1 MATPYKLK
9 RSAVTGKRPTLAD
22 LEKGELALNFYDGN
36 LYAERDGDGDV
47 SAGVGIGTTIANLT
61 PWKELTG
68 KDEIQYAGVVSAT
81 TYHGDQIIGTPTGG
95 SFRGGAYTPNKL
107 DKTKDSIDELN
118 YILGKL
124 VPTQPDNI
132 DGIDIN
138 IDYSTLPTVPGATT
152 TVRGLCAGFT
162 PINNTGGAAPSAGSE
177 YYRNNDNT
185 ITTDVETDYGPG
197 DSGTLTG
204 YVNAVGVGT
213 TTFNVSFGLYAT
225 GLNSNVTSDGIRVTN
240 NTDAADSAR
249 NTGITS
255 LFYEVF
261 DFQMLNAPCPDGYN
275 KAHFTHGSNTTN
287 PIYWYEDP
295 STVGAPVITFGAVEL
310 PASPTL
316 AYSSGIPHYTQAAGN
331 AFKYVLSIENATG
344 DMYYRATGSSANKI
358 LWAEGQT
365 TWFDDDSTK
374 VFTDLKVGATSGTH
388 PPQQN
393 FGVGT
398 AATCMASHTIR
409 DIHATC
415 TASEPFNGWDCWTPY
430 GRHQNQ
436 HRSLSYDVNIMGTTA
451 RTNEV
456 DEDNIGVTGTIG
468 NISSN
473 GTRVPS
479 LSLNDTPSYASASYT
494 WGGGSA
500 GTLAAYE
507 AIVRGADLRH
517 DRTDYSDTANWAP
530 AGPDLSGRSNSDAQ
544 YATFVFEG
552 SAVSEF
558 NIVVTGT
565 YGGCWVNMP
574 DNSAWTTGL
583 SSTNGWAN
591 MFAAYSGSGVPNN
604 ANPGCSDGGAMG
616 GSSGTFKCVF
626 GTESSSNASS
636 PYRILVR
643 FKLDSGDAISA
654 LTIAAT

>member
-1 MATPYKLK
+1 MATPYRFK
-9 RSAVTGKRPTLAD
+9 RSSVSGKRPGLTD
-22 LEKGELALNFYDGN
+22 LEKGELALNFYDGH
-36 LYAERDGDGDV
+36 LFAEVDT
-47 SAGVGIGTTIANLT
+47 AGVGIGTTIANLT
-61 PWKELTG
+61 PWKENFSSNSINYVG
-68 KDEIQYAGVVSAT
+68 IVSAKDF
-81 TYHGDQIIGTPTGG
+81 HGNQVIGTPTGG
-95 SFRGGAYTPNKL
+95 SFRAGAYTPTVT
-107 DKTKDSIDELN
+107 DYTKDSVDELN

-124 VPTQPDNI
+124 VPPQPDTIN
-132 DGIDIN
+132 GITIN

-162 PINNTGGAAPSAGSE
+162 PVNNTGGAAPSAGSE

-197 DSGTLTG
+197 DSGTMTA

-213 TTFNVSFGLYAT
+213 TTFNTSFGLYAA
-225 GLNSNVTSDGIRVTN
+225 GSNNGTYGSLVITN

-275 KAHFTHGSNTTN
+275 KAHFTHGSNTSGS
-287 PIYWYEDP
+287 IYWYEDP
-295 STVGAPVITFGAVEL
+295 STVGAPVISFGAVEL
-310 PASPTL
+310 PTSPTL

-331 AFKYVLSIENATG
+331 AFKYVLNIENATG
-344 DMYYRATGSSANKI
+344 DMYYRATGSSTNKI

-388 PPQQN
+388 PPQRN

-436 HRSLSYDVNIMGTTA
+436 HRSVGYDINIMGTTA

-456 DEDNIGVTGTIG
+456 DEDNIGITGTLGSGSG
-468 NISSN
+468 NA
-473 GTRVPS
+473 TRVPS
-479 LSLNDTPSYASASYT
+479 LALNDTPSYSSANYT
-494 WGGGSA
+494 WTGGGNV
-500 GTLAAYE
+500 TLAAYE
-507 AIVRGADLRH
+507 GIVRGADLRH
-517 DRTDYSDTANWAP
+517 DRTDYSNTSNWAP
-530 AGPDLSGRSNSDAQ
+530 AGPDLSGRNNSNAQ
-544 YATFVFEG
+544 YFTFQFIR

-558 NIVVTGT
+558 NIVVTGS

-574 DNSAWTTGL
+574 NNSSWTTGL
-583 SSTNGWAN
+583 SNTNGWAN

-616 GSSGTFKCVF
+616 GTTGTFKCVF
-626 GTESSSNASS
+626 GTESSTNDSNN
-636 PYRILVR
+636 RVLVR
-643 FKLDSGDAISA
+643 IKLDSGDAISA

>member
-1 MATPYKLK
+1 MATPYRFK
-9 RSAVTGKRPTLAD
+9 RSSVSGKRPGLTD
-22 LEKGELALNFYDGN
+22 LEKGELALNFYDGH
-36 LYAERDGDGDV
+36 LFAEVDT
-47 SAGVGIGTTIANLT
+47 AGVGIGTTIANLT
-61 PWKELTG
+61 PWKENFSSNSINYVG
-68 KDEIQYAGVVSAT
+68 IVSAKDF
-81 TYHGDQIIGTPTGG
+81 HGNQVIGTPTGG
-95 SFRGGAYTPNKL
+95 SFRAGAYTPTVT
-107 DKTKDSIDELN
+107 DYTKDSVDELN

-124 VPTQPDNI
+124 VPPQPDTIN
-132 DGIDIN
+132 GITIN

-162 PINNTGGAAPSAGSE
+162 PVNNTGGAAPSAGSE

-197 DSGTLTG
+197 DSGTMTA

-213 TTFNVSFGLYAT
+213 TTFNTSFGLYAA
-225 GLNSNVTSDGIRVTN
+225 GSNNGTYGSLVITN

-275 KAHFTHGSNTTN
+275 KAHFTHGSNTSGS
-287 PIYWYEDP
+287 IYWYEDP
-295 STVGAPVITFGAVEL
+295 STVGAPVISFGAVEL
-310 PASPTL
+310 PTSPTL

-331 AFKYVLSIENATG
+331 AFKYVLNIENATG
-344 DMYYRATGSSANKI
+344 DMYYRATGSSTNKI

-388 PPQQN
+388 PPQRN

-436 HRSLSYDVNIMGTTA
+436 HRSVGYDINIMGTTA

-456 DEDNIGVTGTIG
+456 DEDNIGITGTLGSGSG
-468 NISSN
+468 NA
-473 GTRVPS
+473 TRVPS
-479 LSLNDTPSYASASYT
+479 LALNDTPSYSSANYT
-494 WGGGSA
+494 WTGGGNV
-500 GTLAAYE
+500 TLAAYE
-507 AIVRGADLRH
+507 GIVRGADLRH
-517 DRTDYSDTANWAP
+517 DRTDYSNTSNWAP
-530 AGPDLSGRSNSDAQ
+530 AGPDLSGRNNSNAQ
-544 YATFVFEG
+544 YFTFQFIR

-574 DNSAWTTGL
+574 DNSSWTTGL
-583 SSTNGWAN
+583 SNTNGWAN

-616 GSSGTFKCVF
+616 GTTGTFKCVF
-626 GTESSSNASS
+626 GTESSTNDSNN
-636 PYRILVR
+636 RVLVR
-643 FKLDSGDAISA
+643 IKLDSGDAISA

>member
-1 MATPYKLK
+1 MCI
-9 RSAVTGKRPTLAD
+9 
-22 LEKGELALNFYDGN
+22 
-36 LYAERDGDGDV
+36 RD
-47 SAGVGIGTTIANLT
+47 S
-61 PWKELTG
+61 
-68 KDEIQYAGVVSAT
+68 
-81 TYHGDQIIGTPTGG
+81 
-95 SFRGGAYTPNKL
+95 
-107 DKTKDSIDELN
+107 
-118 YILGKL
+118 
-124 VPTQPDNI
+124 
-132 DGIDIN
+132 
-138 IDYSTLPTVPGATT
+138 
-152 TVRGLCAGFT
+152 
-162 PINNTGGAAPSAGSE
+162 
-177 YYRNNDNT
+177 
-185 ITTDVETDYGPG
+185 
-197 DSGTLTG
+197 SGTMTA

-213 TTFNVSFGLYAT
+213 TTFNTSFGLYAA
-225 GLNSNVTSDGIRVTN
+225 GSNNGTYGSLVITN

-275 KAHFTHGSNTTN
+275 KAHFTHGSNTSGS
-287 PIYWYEDP
+287 IYWYEDP
-295 STVGAPVITFGAVEL
+295 STVGAPVISFGAVEL
-310 PASPTL
+310 PTSPTL

-331 AFKYVLSIENATG
+331 AFKYVLNIENATG
-344 DMYYRATGSSANKI
+344 DMYYRATGSSTNKI

-388 PPQQN
+388 PPQRN

-436 HRSLSYDVNIMGTTA
+436 HRSVGYDINIMGTTA

-456 DEDNIGVTGTIG
+456 DEDNIGITGTLGSGSG
-468 NISSN
+468 NA
-473 GTRVPS
+473 TRVPS
-479 LSLNDTPSYASASYT
+479 LALNDTPSYSSANYT
-494 WGGGSA
+494 WTGGGNV
-500 GTLAAYE
+500 TLAAYE
-507 AIVRGADLRH
+507 GIVRGADLRH
-517 DRTDYSDTANWAP
+517 DRTDYSNTSNWAP
-530 AGPDLSGRSNSDAQ
+530 AGPDLSGRNNSNAQ
-544 YATFVFEG
+544 YFTFQFIR

-574 DNSAWTTGL
+574 DNSSWTTGL
-583 SSTNGWAN
+583 SNTNGWAN

-616 GSSGTFKCVF
+616 GTTGTFKCVF
-626 GTESSSNASS
+626 GTESSTNDSNN
-636 PYRILVR
+636 RVLVR
-643 FKLDSGDAISA
+643 IKLDSGDAISA

>member
-1 MATPYKLK
+1 MATPYRFK
-9 RSAVTGKRPTLAD
+9 RSSVSGKRPGLTD
-22 LEKGELALNFYDGN
+22 LEKGELALNFYDGH
-36 LYAERDGDGDV
+36 LFAEVDT
-47 SAGVGIGTTIANLT
+47 AGVGIGTTIANLT
-61 PWKELTG
+61 PWKENFSSNSINYVG
-68 KDEIQYAGVVSAT
+68 IVSAKDF
-81 TYHGDQIIGTPTGG
+81 HGNQVIGTPTGG
-95 SFRGGAYTPNKL
+95 SFRAGAYTPTVT
-107 DKTKDSIDELN
+107 DYTKDSVDELN

-124 VPTQPDNI
+124 VPPQPDTIN
-132 DGIDIN
+132 GITIN

-162 PINNTGGAAPSAGSE
+162 PVNNTGGAAPSAGSE

-197 DSGTLTG
+197 DSGTMTA

-213 TTFNVSFGLYAT
+213 TTFNTSFGLYAA
-225 GLNSNVTSDGIRVTN
+225 GSNNGTYGSLVITN

-275 KAHFTHGSNTTN
+275 KAHFAHGASTTN

-295 STVGAPVITFGAVEL
+295 STVGAPVISFGAVEL
-310 PASPTL
+310 PTSPTL

-331 AFKYVLSIENATG
+331 AFKYVLNIENATG
-344 DMYYRATGSSANKI
+344 DMYYRATGSSTNKI

-388 PPQQN
+388 PPQRN

-436 HRSLSYDVNIMGTTA
+436 HRSVGYDINIMGTTA

-456 DEDNIGVTGTIG
+456 DEDNIGITGTLGSGSG
-468 NISSN
+468 NA
-473 GTRVPS
+473 TRVPS
-479 LSLNDTPSYASASYT
+479 LSLNDTPSYASANYT

-507 AIVRGADLRH
+507 SIVRGADLRH
-517 DRTDYSDTANWAP
+517 DRTDYSNTSNWAP
-530 AGPDLSGRSNSDAQ
+530 AGPDLSGRNNSNAQ
-544 YATFVFEG
+544 YFTFQFIR

-574 DNSAWTTGL
+574 DNSSWTTGL
-583 SSTNGWAN
+583 SNTNGWAN

-616 GSSGTFKCVF
+616 GTSGTFKCVF
-626 GTESSSNASS
+626 GTESSTNDSNN
-636 PYRILVR
+636 RVLVR
-643 FKLDSGDAISA
+643 IKLDSGDAIST

>member
-1 MATPYKLK
+1 MATPYRFK
-9 RSAVTGKRPTLAD
+9 RSAVSGKRPGLTD
-22 LEKGELALNFYDGN
+22 LEKGELALNFYDGH
-36 LYAERDGDGDV
+36 LFAEVDT
-47 SAGVGIGTTIANLT
+47 AGVGIGTTIANLT
-61 PWKELTG
+61 PWKENFSSNSINYVG
-68 KDEIQYAGVVSAT
+68 IVSAKDF
-81 TYHGDQIIGTPTGG
+81 HGNQVIGTPTGG
-95 SFRGGAYTPNKL
+95 SFRAGAYTPTVT
-107 DKTKDSIDELN
+107 DYTKDSVDELN

-124 VPTQPDNI
+124 VPPQPDTIN
-132 DGIDIN
+132 GITIN

-162 PINNTGGAAPSAGSE
+162 PVNNTGGAAPSAGSE

-197 DSGTLTG
+197 DSGTMTA

-213 TTFNVSFGLYAT
+213 TTFNTSFGLYAA
-225 GLNSNVTSDGIRVTN
+225 GSNNGTYGSLVITN

-275 KAHFTHGSNTTN
+275 KAHFTHGSNTSGS
-287 PIYWYEDP
+287 IYWYEDP
-295 STVGAPVITFGAVEL
+295 STVGAPVISFGAVEL
-310 PASPTL
+310 PTSPTL

-331 AFKYVLSIENATG
+331 AFKYVLNIENATG
-344 DMYYRATGSSANKI
+344 DMYYRATGSSTNKI

-374 VFTDLKVGATSGTH
+374 TFDDLKVGATSGTH

-436 HRSLSYDVNIMGTTA
+436 HRSVGYDINIMGTTA

-456 DEDNIGVTGTIG
+456 DEDNIGITGTLGAGSG
-468 NISSN
+468 NA
-473 GTRVPS
+473 TRVPS
-479 LSLNDTPSYASASYT
+479 LALNDTPSYSSANYT
-494 WGGGSA
+494 WTGGGNV
-500 GTLAAYE
+500 TLAAYE
-507 AIVRGADLRH
+507 GIVRGADLRH
-517 DRTDYSDTANWAP
+517 DRTDYSNTSNWAP
-530 AGPDLSGRSNSDAQ
+530 AGPDLSGRNNSNAQ
-544 YATFVFEG
+544 YFTFQFIR

-574 DNSAWTTGL
+574 DNSSWTTGL
-583 SSTNGWAN
+583 SNTNGWAN

-616 GSSGTFKCVF
+616 GTTGTFKCVF
-626 GTESSSNASS
+626 GTESSTNDSNN
-636 PYRILVR
+636 RVLVR
-643 FKLDSGDAISA
+643 IKLDSGDAISA

>member
-1 MATPYKLK
+1 MATPYRFK
-9 RSAVTGKRPTLAD
+9 RSSVSGKRPGLTD
-22 LEKGELALNFYDGN
+22 LEKGELALNFYDGH
-36 LYAERDGDGDV
+36 LFAEVDT
-47 SAGVGIGTTIANLT
+47 AGVGIGTTIANLT
-61 PWKELTG
+61 PWKENFSSNSINYVG
-68 KDEIQYAGVVSAT
+68 IVSAKDF
-81 TYHGDQIIGTPTGG
+81 HGNQVIGTPTGG
-95 SFRGGAYTPNKL
+95 SFRAGAYTPTVT
-107 DKTKDSIDELN
+107 DYTKDSVDELN

-124 VPTQPDNI
+124 VPPQPDTIN
-132 DGIDIN
+132 GITIN

-162 PINNTGGAAPSAGSE
+162 PVNNTGGAAPSAGSE

-197 DSGTLTG
+197 DSGTMTA

-213 TTFNVSFGLYAT
+213 TTFNTSFGLYAA
-225 GLNSNVTSDGIRVTN
+225 GSNNGTYGSLVITN

-275 KAHFTHGSNTTN
+275 KAHFTHGSNTSGS
-287 PIYWYEDP
+287 IYWYEDP
-295 STVGAPVITFGAVEL
+295 STVGAPVISFGAVEL
-310 PASPTL
+310 PTSPTL

-331 AFKYVLSIENATG
+331 AFKYVLNIENATG
-344 DMYYRATGSSANKI
+344 DMYYRATGSSTNKI

-388 PPQQN
+388 PPQRN

-436 HRSLSYDVNIMGTTA
+436 HRSVGYDINIMGTTA

-456 DEDNIGVTGTIG
+456 DEDNIGITGTLGSGSG
-468 NISSN
+468 NA
-473 GTRVPS
+473 TRVPS
-479 LSLNDTPSYASASYT
+479 LALNDTPSYSSANYT
-494 WGGGSA
+494 WTGGGNV
-500 GTLAAYE
+500 TLAAYE
-507 AIVRGADLRH
+507 GIVRGADLRH
-517 DRTDYSDTANWAP
+517 DRTDYTNTSNWAP
-530 AGPDLSGRSNSDAQ
+530 AGPDLSGRNNSNAQ
-544 YATFVFEG
+544 YFTFQFIR

-574 DNSAWTTGL
+574 DNSSWTTGL
-583 SSTNGWAN
+583 SNTNGWAN

-616 GSSGTFKCVF
+616 GTTGTFKCVF
-626 GTESSSNASS
+626 GTESSTNDSNN
-636 PYRILVR
+636 RVLVR
-643 FKLDSGDAISA
+643 IKLDSGDAISA

>member
-1 MATPYKLK
+1 MATPYRFK
-9 RSAVTGKRPTLAD
+9 RSSVSGKRPGLTD
-22 LEKGELALNFYDGN
+22 LEKGELALNFYDGH
-36 LYAERDGDGDV
+36 LFAEVDT
-47 SAGVGIGTTIANLT
+47 AGVGIGTTIANLT
-61 PWKELTG
+61 PWKENFSSNSINYVG
-68 KDEIQYAGVVSAT
+68 IVSAKDF
-81 TYHGDQIIGTPTGG
+81 HGNQVIGTPTGG
-95 SFRGGAYTPNKL
+95 SFRAGAYTPTVT
-107 DKTKDSIDELN
+107 DYTKDSVDELN

-124 VPTQPDNI
+124 VPPQPDTIN
-132 DGIDIN
+132 GITIN

-162 PINNTGGAAPSAGSE
+162 PVNNTGGAAPSAGSE

-197 DSGTLTG
+197 DSGTMTA

-213 TTFNVSFGLYAT
+213 TTFNTSFGLYAA
-225 GLNSNVTSDGIRVTN
+225 GSNNGTYGSLVITN

-275 KAHFTHGSNTTN
+275 KAHFTHGSNTSGS
-287 PIYWYEDP
+287 IYWYEDP
-295 STVGAPVITFGAVEL
+295 STVGAPVISFGAVEL
-310 PASPTL
+310 PTSPTL

-331 AFKYVLSIENATG
+331 AFKYVLNIENATG
-344 DMYYRATGSSANKI
+344 DMYYRATGTSTNKI

-388 PPQQN
+388 PPQRN

-436 HRSLSYDVNIMGTTA
+436 HRSVGYDINIMGTTA

-456 DEDNIGVTGTIG
+456 DEDNIGITGTLGSGSG
-468 NISSN
+468 NA
-473 GTRVPS
+473 TRVPS
-479 LSLNDTPSYASASYT
+479 LALNDTPSYSSANYT
-494 WGGGSA
+494 WTGGGNV
-500 GTLAAYE
+500 TLAAYE
-507 AIVRGADLRH
+507 GIVRGADLRH
-517 DRTDYSDTANWAP
+517 DRTDYSNTSNWAP
-530 AGPDLSGRSNSDAQ
+530 AGPDLSGRNNSNAQ
-544 YATFVFEG
+544 YFTFQFIR

-574 DNSAWTTGL
+574 DNSSWTTGL
-583 SSTNGWAN
+583 SNTNGWAN

-616 GSSGTFKCVF
+616 GTTGTFKCVF
-626 GTESSSNASS
+626 GTESSTNDSNN
-636 PYRILVR
+636 RVLVR
-643 FKLDSGDAISA
+643 IKLDSGDAISA